1 MWSARGVTAVIISG
15 KTSKQVAFLIQQKAS
30 ERAQAIFS
38 DPALDRVNARGMKA
52 LRWQAQPE

>member
-30 ERAQAIFS
+30 EWAQAIFS
-38 DPALDRVNARGMKA
+38 DPALDRVNAREIKA
-52 LRWQAQPE
+52 LA